1 MKGLPYTA
9 FFQFSVNSN
18 GSITLAALW
27 PGDSGGASFVIEN
40 NDYLTTIGTSNN
52 DPQLIEN
59 WACTWNS
66 PSQITLNRPWDG
78 PTEAGAYLYS
88 YTLAGYGQQAY
99 MLGIKI
105 TQMQFAAQ
113 IGNPAFSATYA
124 ALAAAAA
131 TWVHDVGYDPA
142 TQGMNYGRIFQACE
156 PESVPTPNT
165 TFSARTPGCNYGL
178 DPDSTQ
184 AARVLT
190 AEASQALRVYY
201 EANPTPAARTWG
213 DTAYGSIWGN
223 PQYTT
228 GGVYSD
234 SNYVRNENSNASLGA
249 YKWTGFFFG
258 MGMAHQWPAVRLGGV
273 AAPGI
278 QVVGLEVKQGIAA
291 KTRISV
297 TAPSGKVT
305 MFSCGTDSH
314 CEVEVDSRQGSH
326 WYSVQYLSADGKVL
340 FESAPALIDRRRE
353 PSEKTLG
360 PDYHVTSDQLNQP
373 NGLNP

>member
-1 MKGLPYTA
+1 
-9 FFQFSVNSN
+9 
-18 GSITLAALW
+18 
-27 PGDSGGASFVIEN
+27 
-40 NDYLTTIGTSNN
+40 
-52 DPQLIEN
+52 
-59 WACTWNS
+59 
-66 PSQITLNRPWDG
+66 
-78 PTEAGAYLYS
+78 
-88 YTLAGYGQQAY
+88 

-105 TQMQFAAQ
+105 TQMQFASQ
-113 IGNPAFSATYA
+113 IGNPAFSAGYA
-124 ALAAAAA
+124 AFATDAA

-142 TQGMNYGRIFQACE
+142 TQGMNYGRMFQACE
-156 PESVPTPNT
+156 PETVPTPNT

-178 DPDSTQ
+178 DPGSTQ

-190 AEASQALRVYY
+190 AEASQSLRVYFQ
-201 EANPTPAARTWG
+201 ANPTAAAKTWG

-234 SNYVRNENSNASLGA
+234 SNYVRNENSNASLAG

-273 AAPGI
+273 AAPGV
-278 QVVGLEVKQGIAA
+278 QVVALEVKQGIAA

-305 MFSCGTDSH
+305 IFSCGTDSQ
-314 CEVEVDSRQGSH
+314 CGVEVDDRQGDH

-340 FESAPALIDRRRE
+340 FESAPALIERRRE
-353 PSEKTLG
+353 PSERTLG
-360 PDYHVTSDQLNQP
+360 TDYHITSDQLDQP
-373 NGLNP
+373 HAQNP